1 MKLYNKFIII
11 TFSILALSCFNKG
24 EKDFADIDESFI
36 YSDSFSPIDWENPLT
51 RKNIDSGD
59 KDIGIFISEDIIDPK
74 IRILRS
80 TIIDFFNI
88 LKSDNRTD
96 LENLLTKSALNSFN
110 LRYADIKIAEDFQ
123 IRVGLPEDY
132 SQNALWI
139 DYKMILPNK
148 SLIGKI
154 FLEYNGSECKVGDF
168 ENKFFAELKESIQIK
183 LENDKLIK
191 N

>member
-1 MKLYNKFIII
+1 MKLFNKFIIA
-11 TFSILALSCFNKG
+11 TLAFLALNCFSKG
-24 EKDFADIDESFI
+24 EKEFADIDDSFV

-88 LKSDNRTD
+88 LKSDDRSD
-96 LENLLTKSALNSFN
+96 LDNLLTKSALNSFN
-110 LRYADIKIAEDFQ
+110 LRYADIKITEDFQ
-123 IRVGLPEDY
+123 IRVGMPEDY
-132 SQNALWI
+132 SQNSLWI
-139 DYKMILPNK
+139 DYKMILPNN

-154 FLEYNGSECKVGDF
+154 FLEYNGDECKIGDF
-168 ENKFFAELKESIQIK
+168 ENKFFAELKESTRK
-183 LENDKLIK
+183 ELENDKLLK

>member
-1 MKLYNKFIII
+1 MKLYNKFILI
-11 TFSILALSCFNKG
+11 TFAFLAINCFNKG
-24 EKDFADIDESFI
+24 EKEFADIDDAFI

-80 TIIDFFNI
+80 TVIDFFNI
-88 LKSDNRTD
+88 LKSDNRSN
-96 LENLLTKSALNSFN
+96 LENILTKSALNSFN
-110 LRYADIKIAEDFQ
+110 LRYADIKIDEDFQ
-123 IRVGLPEDY
+123 IRVGMPEDY

-139 DYKMILPNK
+139 DYKMMLSNK
-148 SLIGKI
+148 SLIGRI
-154 FLEYNGSECKVGDF
+154 FLEYNDSECKIGDF
-168 ENKFFAELKESIQIK
+168 ENKFFAELKESIQIE